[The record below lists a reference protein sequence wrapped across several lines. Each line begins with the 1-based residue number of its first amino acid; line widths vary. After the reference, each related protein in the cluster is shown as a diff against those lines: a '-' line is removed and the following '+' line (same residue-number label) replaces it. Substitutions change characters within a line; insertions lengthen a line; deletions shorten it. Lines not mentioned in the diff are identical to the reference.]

1 MMTRKVGICGCFE
14 AENTKNV
21 AVRQRKNHKNG
32 TWSQVAGGGAGG
44 SGGFLEK
51 FVVEFGWRVGGGG
64 GGREA

>member
-1 MMTRKVGICGCFE
+1 MMARKVEICGFFE

-21 AVRQRKNHKNG
+21 AVFERKNHKNG

-51 FVVEFGWRVGGGG
+51 LV
-64 GGREA
+64 A

>member
-32 TWSQVAGGGAGG
+32 TWSQVAVGGAGG

-51 FVVEFGWRVGGGG
+51 FV
-64 GGREA
+64 A